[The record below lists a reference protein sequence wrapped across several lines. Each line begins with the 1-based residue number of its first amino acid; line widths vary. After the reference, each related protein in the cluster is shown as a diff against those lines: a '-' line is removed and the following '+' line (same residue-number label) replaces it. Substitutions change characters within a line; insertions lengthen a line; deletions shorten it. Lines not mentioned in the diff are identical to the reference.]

1 MEACYVFLNLK
12 PDMKKYVITKI
23 KVIDEAKEAHLVIGI
38 FDAIARIEAES
49 IQELQDV
56 YFNKIDKING
66 VINSRLYIVACPRS
80 RK

>member
-12 PDMKKYVITKI
+12 PDMKKCVITKI
-23 KVIDEAKEAHLVIGI
+23 KAIDEAKEAHLVIGI
-38 FDAIARIEAES
+38 FDAIARIEAET

-56 YFNKIDKING
+56 YLNKIDKING
-66 VINSRLYIVACPRS
+66 VINSRLYIIACPRS